1 MRVTQR
7 VISVAILIPLIVG
20 CVYWGVWPVALL
32 TTAGVVVG
40 LAELYRALHH
50 AGYHPRFGVGIGIAL
65 LFCLAATLHTVQ
77 PFPWAE
83 AALAASLLLV
93 LIAELPRHNHQHS
106 LASWTLTFALACY
119 AGWLLSHYI
128 LLRQLETPLTDGWLA
143 FLHIAPGAA
152 WVYLVLGLT
161 WADDSAAYF
170 VGSRWG
176 RHKLAPALS
185 PHKSWEGAAAG
196 LAAAIL
202 AALLVAA
209 LFGLPL
215 SPLQAILIGA
225 AGGISGQLGD
235 LAESLI
241 KRQIGIKDSSNLIPG
256 HGGVLDRIDSMLFTA
271 PTVYYTLILLTVVS

>member
-1 MRVTQR
+1 VPQR
-7 VISVAILIPLIVG
+7 VLSVAILIPLIVG

-32 TTAGVVVG
+32 TTIGAVVG
-40 LAELYRALHH
+40 LTELYRALHQ
-50 AGYHPRFGVGIGIAL
+50 AGYHPRFVVGIGMAL
-65 LFCLAATLHTVQ
+65 LFCAAAALHTVQ

-93 LIAELPRHNHQHS
+93 LIAELPRHNHEHS

-119 AGWLLSHYI
+119 AGWLLSHYV
-128 LLRQLETPLTDGWLA
+128 LLRQIATPLSGGWLD
-143 FLHIAPGAA
+143 FLQIAPGAA
-152 WVYLVLGLT
+152 WVYLVLALT

-170 VGSRWG
+170 VGRRWG
-176 RHKLAPALS
+176 RHKMAPALS
-185 PHKSWEGAAAG
+185 PHKSWEGAIAGFVAAV
-196 LAAAIL
+196 L
-202 AALLVAA
+202 AALLSVAV
-209 LFGLPL
+209 FGLPL
-215 SPLQAILIGA
+215 TPLQAIVIGA

-256 HGGVLDRIDSMLFTA
+256 HGGVLDRIDSMLFSA

>member
-1 MRVTQR
+1 M
-7 VISVAILIPLIVG
+7 
-20 CVYWGVWPVALL
+20 
-32 TTAGVVVG
+32 
-40 LAELYRALHH
+40 
-50 AGYHPRFGVGIGIAL
+50 
-65 LFCLAATLHTVQ
+65 
-77 PFPWAE
+77 
-83 AALAASLLLV
+83 
-93 LIAELPRHNHQHS
+93 
-106 LASWTLTFALACY
+106 
-119 AGWLLSHYI
+119 
-128 LLRQLETPLTDGWLA
+128 
-143 FLHIAPGAA
+143 
-152 WVYLVLGLT
+152 
-161 WADDSAAYF
+161 
-170 VGSRWG
+170 
-176 RHKLAPALS
+176 APALS

-202 AALLVAA
+202 AALLLAA